1 MPEHGIFSIDVKSF
15 FSTSGLATGMIVPV
29 RRPQQG
35 KQLNLVAQNILIHE
49 EFNGIICSRS

>member
-15 FSTSGLATGMIVPV
+15 FSTSGLAMIVPV

-49 EFNGIICSRS
+49 EFNGIICIRS

>member
-15 FSTSGLATGMIVPV
+15 FSTSGLIAMIVPV